1 MNRRIGIRQT
11 KVENIGCKG
20 FVSKKRF
27 YLGKFVSL
35 IHSRYLPFDE
45 NGPSFVEPKVFPIL
59 AGYTVTSPAVGHLV
73 GGYINLRLITNND
86 GWRSESEQRIFHAS
100 HRERWRKHKDG
111 IVSPNIVAHIFF
123 TQIE

>member
-1 MNRRIGIRQT
+1 MNRRIGIPET
-11 KVENIGCKG
+11 KVKNIRCKG

-35 IHSRYLPFDE
+35 VHSRYLTLDE

-59 AGYTVTSPAVGHLV
+59 AGYTVTSPAVCHLV
-73 GGYINLRLITNND
+73 GGHINLRLITNDN
-86 GWRSESEQRIFHAS
+86 GRRSESEQRIFHTP
-100 HRERWRKHKDG
+100 HREGWRKHKDG

-123 TQIE
+123 T